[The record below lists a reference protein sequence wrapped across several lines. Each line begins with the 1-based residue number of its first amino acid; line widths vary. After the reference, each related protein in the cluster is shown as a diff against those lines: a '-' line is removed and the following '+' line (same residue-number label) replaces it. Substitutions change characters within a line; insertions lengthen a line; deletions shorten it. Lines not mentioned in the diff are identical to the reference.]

1 VVVGAVASPLLAAI
15 DSNTDD
21 DCHHGH
27 RRHDQ
32 LVADLQH
39 RVLEMADGSRC
50 FDQLRRFAEMRVL
63 AGRMDQRTAFA
74 ATNDRTGEYG
84 VNKMAIAAD
93 TAGAAD
99 AIEPSPSD
107 TSVRGL
113 DGVNLLLAGALSG
126 FGPYVAV
133 FLADQNWTQRDIGF
147 VLTASGFAGLLSQ
160 IPGGELLDA
169 IRSKRFV
176 VALGAAMVAAGAL
189 IIALWPSFPLVLVA
203 LVLQGITGGFLGL
216 AIAAI
221 SLGLVGNAALGERLG
236 RNQRFA
242 STGGVVAAGLMGLIA
257 YFLSYRAIFFVAA
270 ALVLPLLAA
279 LGRIHPS
286 DIHFG
291 RASCLPDHQ
300 GPSTPQRA
308 RRRRLWKNR
317 GLLTFAGGVFLFQM
331 ANASMLPLAGEAL
344 AYSKEAISSLIVSA
358 LIMVPQVIVALMA
371 PWVGRRANTW
381 GRRPLLLVGFAALPI
396 RALVFASTTNPMI
409 LIAAQVLDGVSGT
422 MLGVLTALI
431 VADLTVGTG
440 RFNLAQGFVGTMS
453 GVGASLSTTLSG
465 LVAAS
470 LGRAAGFLGIA
481 TLALAAVLLVW
492 LLMPET
498 NPSNKNEIR

>member
-1 VVVGAVASPLLAAI
+1 MV
-15 DSNTDD
+15 
-21 DCHHGH
+21 
-27 RRHDQ
+27 
-32 LVADLQH
+32 
-39 RVLEMADGSRC
+39 
-50 FDQLRRFAEMRVL
+50 
-63 AGRMDQRTAFA
+63 
-74 ATNDRTGEYG
+74 
-84 VNKMAIAAD
+84 IAAD
-93 TAGAAD
+93 SAGVAD
-99 AIEPSPSD
+99 AIEPSPSGA
-107 TSVRGL
+107 SLRGL
-113 DGVNLLLAGALSG
+113 DAVNLFLAGALSG
-126 FGPYVAV
+126 FGPYVAA
-133 FLADQNWTQRDIGF
+133 FLAEQNWTQQDIGF
-147 VLTASGFAGLLSQ
+147 VLTAAGFAGLLSQ
-160 IPGGELLDA
+160 LPGGALLDA
-169 IRSKRFV
+169 IRSKRIA

-189 IIALWPSFPLVLVA
+189 IIAVWPTFPLVLAA

-221 SLGLVGNAALGERLG
+221 SLGLVGHAALAERLG

-279 LGRIHPS
+279 LGRIRPS

-291 RASCLPDHQ
+291 RASCLPNHQ
-300 GPSTPQRA
+300 GPSAPPRA
-308 RRRRLWKNR
+308 RLRSLSKNR
-317 GLLTFAGGVFLFQM
+317 GLLIFAGCVFLFQM
-331 ANASMLPLAGEAL
+331 ANASMLPLAGEAF
-344 AYSKEAISSLIVSA
+344 AYSKEALSSLIVSA
-358 LIMVPQVIVALMA
+358 LIMVPQVIVAIMA
-371 PWVGRRANTW
+371 PWAGRRANIW

-396 RALVFASTTNPMI
+396 RALVFAWTANPTI

-431 VADLTVGTG
+431 IADLTMGTG

-453 GVGASLSTTLSG
+453 GIGASLSTTLSG
-465 LVAAS
+465 LVAGS

-481 TLALAAVLLVW
+481 AVALAAVLLLS